1 MKFTTAAPLLL
12 CAGFAAP
19 AFAQNAP
26 DGFYTNGYAELSY
39 FNGSGSN
46 GDLLGYSEATI
57 GYNTSSGFGAEI
69 GVDAIISEGDDET
82 AIYGAL
88 VYQSSFGK
96 LSFGV
101 PRAAMDAYLGGVPTV
116 AGAVPFNIGQVG
128 LTKRS
133 VITSSYLFSNPDAP
147 VGLRYDGTFGSTN
160 VGASYHRFNDADVF
174 DIAANYQLGGTT
186 LTGALEHISG
196 SGTSDTRYFL
206 GAETKFGQVSAGVLW
221 SGNYA
226 LGNDAAIEAYAKF
239 KPLDQLELSATALNT
254 DIGSGASTV
263 FGLSA
268 DYSISQGAYVQAGVA
283 DTFNSSSDTAVN
295 LALGLRF

>member
-19 AFAQNAP
+19 AFAQSAQ

-46 GDLLGYSEATI
+46 GEVLGYSEATI
-57 GYNTSSGFGAEI
+57 GYNTSGGFGAEI
-69 GVDAIISEGDDET
+69 GVDALISEGDDET
-82 AIYGAL
+82 ALYGAL
-88 VYQSSFGK
+88 TYQSSFGK

-101 PRAAMDAYLGGVPTV
+101 PRAAIDAYLGGVPTV
-116 AGAVPFNIGQVG
+116 AGAVPYKVGALG

-133 VITSSYLFSNPDAP
+133 VVSTSYLFTNTDAP
-147 VGLRYDGTFGSTN
+147 IGLRYDGTFGSTN
-160 VGASYHRFNDADVF
+160 VGASYHRFNDADVY
-174 DIAANYQLGGTT
+174 DIAANYQLGQTT
-186 LTGALEHISG
+186 LTGALEHVSEG
-196 SGTSDTRYFL
+196 GTSDTRYFL

-239 KPLDQLELSATALNT
+239 KPLDQLELSATALNV
-254 DIGSGASTV
+254 DVGSSASTV

-268 DYSISQGAYVQAGVA
+268 DYTLSQGAYVQAGVA
-283 DTFNSSSDTAVN
+283 DTFNSASDTAVN